1 MISVCMATFNGEKYI
16 LEQLHSILIQLGKD
30 DEIIISDD
38 SSSDG
43 TINLINSIGDSR
55 IKVFPNQKFHN
66 PTLNFQNAITKS
78 NGDIIFLADQDDYW
92 FSKKVSVMVH
102 YLNMYDLVVSDCQIG
117 DENLKVV
124 LNSHFDW
131 RNSKSGLIKNLYRNS
146 YLGCCIAFNRR
157 ILTKVLP
164 FPSYIP
170 MFDTWIGLISDFYF
184 KTYFIPE
191 KLMIYRRHS
200 NNVTKLTSDFKS
212 VNSYCLRI
220 KNRLLFVLALI
231 SRVFQF

>member
-16 LEQLHSILIQLGKD
+16 LEQLHSILLQLGKD
-30 DEIIISDD
+30 DEVIISDD
-38 SSSDG
+38 SSTDG
-43 TINLINSIGDSR
+43 TIKLINSIADSR
-55 IKVFPNQKFHN
+55 IKVFPNQNFHN

-92 FSKKVSVMVH
+92 FSKKVSVMVD
-102 YLNMYDLVVSDCQIG
+102 YLSMYDLVVSDCQIG

-124 LNSHFDW
+124 LNSHFEW
-131 RNSKSGLIKNLYRNS
+131 RHSKSGLFKNLYKNS
-146 YLGCCIAFNRR
+146 YLGCCIAFNRK
-157 ILTKVLP
+157 ILTKALP

-170 MFDTWIGLISDFYF
+170 MFDTWIGLISDIYF

-200 NNVTKLTSDFKS
+200 NNVTKFTSDFKS
-212 VNSYCLRI
+212 VNSYYLRI
-220 KNRLLFVLALI
+220 KNRLLFGLALI
-231 SRVFQF
+231 SRVFKF

>member
-164 FPSYIP
+164 FPSIYPCLIL
-170 MFDTWIGLISDFYF
+170 GL
-184 KTYFIPE
+184 
-191 KLMIYRRHS
+191 
-200 NNVTKLTSDFKS
+200 V
-212 VNSYCLRI
+212 
-220 KNRLLFVLALI
+220 
-231 SRVFQF
+231 